1 MPIIDID
8 LIAVTYDG
16 CGAGPP
22 SQTVG
27 RPDDSTTVHGSLET
41 TVRYCGGQSLSR
53 LVTGH
58 PLTTGQLSLASTER
72 KAHTQRN
79 GGINVASIVAFCSV
93 RRLRRLRLLRLLR
106 TFLASPASDEWRA
119 KTTQGPCV
127 ACVALDGNWALVWSV

>member
-58 PLTTGQLSLASTER
+58 PLTTGQLSPVSTDR

-79 GGINVASIVAFCSV
+79 GGINVASILTLCPV
-93 RRLRRLRLLRLLR
+93 RRLRRLRLLR

-127 ACVALDGNWALVWSV
+127 ACVALDGNRALVWSV